1 MSGKHHEGQS
11 HRESLSRRL
20 RTQQRFMYAIHET
33 RESAPGARTKPSNII
48 PRTKSY
54 KTLQQRSAISPHNTE
69 MRAKRPQES
78 AQPLLLL
85 IGALTPSEDRDQSE
99 ARVKKADGVGHQLY
113 AHS

>member
-1 MSGKHHEGQS
+1 MPSMKPGNPPPEPEQS
-11 HRESLSRRL
+11 PQISFRE
-20 RTQQRFMYAIHET
+20 Q
-33 RESAPGARTKPSNII
+33 
-48 PRTKSY
+48 KSY

-99 ARVKKADGVGHQLY
+99 ARVKKANGVGHQLY
-113 AHS
+113 ARS